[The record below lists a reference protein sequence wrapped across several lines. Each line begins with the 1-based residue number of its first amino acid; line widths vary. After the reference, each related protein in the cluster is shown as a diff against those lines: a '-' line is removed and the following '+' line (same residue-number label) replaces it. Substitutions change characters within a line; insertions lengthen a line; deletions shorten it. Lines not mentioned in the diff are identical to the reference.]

1 MARDHLLP
9 HAACK
14 TTLTHFSRRVDTLPI
29 RTKTIPRGASV
40 TVDEIKASAAGAVR
54 RVQGDALP
62 NVLLV
67 DDQPA
72 RLLTYESILEGVG
85 VNCVRALSGTEALDK
100 LLRQP
105 FALILL
111 DVIMPEMDGFET
123 ARAIREHPRF
133 ASTPIIF
140 ITGVD
145 VSQIEQLRGYE
156 VGAIDY
162 ISLPLVPEILR
173 SKVALLVE
181 LYKRRAELEL
191 LNGDLEAARKALEL
205 ERNKAVAT
213 NQDLLREREERY
225 RGVFEHPTE
234 LTVVFDAVR
243 NAAGEVVDWRYRDAN
258 TNALAFLKRTREE
271 VIDQLMSEVLR
282 DLAPKLSAICTR
294 VITDRTPF
302 RYDTE
307 FNDRNYSVCMFPI
320 GAQTVVS
327 SAADITDQATAKRD
341 IQRQFAADRAEKEWL
356 AAVLNS
362 MTEEVYFSDT
372 QHRYTYVN
380 PAAMREFGGEM
391 KTGVP
396 VEELMAGFE
405 VYRPD
410 GTPRPVQEAP
420 PLRALKGEIITEEE
434 QIVRTPRTGELRHRQ
449 VSAAPVRSSD
459 GAIIG
464 SVSVVRDITDRKR
477 FEDALGADLRDTGL
491 LRDLA
496 ARLVPEGD
504 SKRLFDEIL
513 EAAITITS
521 AAAGTIQLLDETKG
535 ELFLVA
541 TKGID
546 PTLAARFERVDAS
559 SGSSCGVALANGVRA
574 LVAFDVSPEQD
585 PDGGLRAHYEFGLLS
600 AQSTPLMS
608 RSGRVLGMFS
618 THWKSRRT
626 LTEREMR
633 FLDLLAR
640 QAADLI
646 ERMQGDEA
654 LHQRELELR
663 ESDRRKDE
671 FIAVLAH
678 ELRNPLVPIR
688 NGIQLLKGATARPEL
703 IESVRPMM
711 ERQIGHMVRLID
723 DLLDVARIAA
733 GKIELK
739 RERAALSTI
748 VAEAVDANRSAIDGG
763 KLVLKVELPSRDVML
778 SVDPTRIAQ
787 VISNVLHNATK
798 FTPEGGHIL
807 LRGSRV
813 IEDRR
818 EFVILSIKD
827 TGAGIASDQLPR
839 IFELFAQ
846 SRKRERG
853 HSNLTGLGIGLAI
866 TRRLLEMHGGSITVH
881 SAGEKLGSEFIIR
894 LPVDEQVASELTP
907 TDSGQAKL
915 AGMHVMIVDDNHD
928 AADSMAL
935 LVQFAGAAT
944 HVFYS
949 GETAIEAIDTI
960 KPSVVLLDLGMPGMD
975 GFETCRLIRQKYGH
989 EIAVVALSGWGQNSD
1004 KLQAQRAGFDAHL
1017 TKPADPSILEGELS
1031 KWAVSITRQRH

>member
-1 MARDHLLP
+1 
-9 HAACK
+9 
-14 TTLTHFSRRVDTLPI
+14 
-29 RTKTIPRGASV
+29 V
-40 TVDEIKASAAGAVR
+40 TVDEIKRAAAGNVHRA
-54 RVQGDALP
+54 QDDTLP

-111 DVIMPEMDGFET
+111 DVIMPGMDGFET

-133 ASTPIIF
+133 ISTPIIF
-140 ITGVD
+140 ITGFD
-145 VSQIEQLRGYE
+145 VSQIEQLKGYE

-181 LYKRRAELEL
+181 LFKRRAELER
-191 LNGDLEAARKALEL
+191 LNADLEAARNALEI
-205 ERNKAVAT
+205 ERNRALAT

-234 LTVVFDAVR
+234 LTVVFEAVR
-243 NAAGEVVDWRYRDAN
+243 DEAGNVVDWRYRDAN
-258 TNALAFLKRTREE
+258 ANAVALLNRPREQ
-271 VIDQLMSEVLR
+271 VIDQLMSHVMG
-282 DLAPKLSAICTR
+282 DLAPKLNAICTR
-294 VITDRTPF
+294 VITDRMPH
-302 RYDTE
+302 RYDSE
-307 FNDRNYSVCMFPI
+307 FNGRNYSVCMFPI

-327 SAADITDQATAKRD
+327 SAADTTAQAVAKQD
-341 IQRQFAADRAEKEWL
+341 ILRQFEADRAEKEWL

-372 QHRYTYVN
+372 QQRYTYVN
-380 PAAMREFGGEM
+380 PAAMREFGGNM

-396 VEELMAGFE
+396 VEELVASFE
-405 VYRPD
+405 VLRPD
-410 GTPRPVQEAP
+410 GSRRPPSEAP
-420 PLRALKGEIITEEE
+420 PLRALKGEVITEEE

-449 VSAAPVRSSD
+449 VSAAPVRNAD
-459 GAIIG
+459 GTVIG

-477 FEDALGADLRDTGL
+477 FEKALAEDLRDTGL

-504 SKRLFDEIL
+504 STRLFNEIL

-521 AAAGTIQLLDETKG
+521 ASAGTIQLLDEASR
-535 ELFLVA
+535 ELYLVA
-541 TKGID
+541 TRGID
-546 PTLAARFERVDAS
+546 PALAARFERVDAS
-559 SGSSCGVALANGVRA
+559 SDSSCGIALAKGVRA
-574 LVAFDVSPEQD
+574 LVLFDVSADEDRQGD
-585 PDGGLRAHYEFGLLS
+585 LRAHRDAGLLS

-618 THWKSRRT
+618 THWNTHRT
-626 LTEREMR
+626 LTDREMR

-654 LHQRELELR
+654 LLQRELELR

-688 NGIQLLKGATARPEL
+688 NGIQLLKSASARPEL
-703 IESVRPMM
+703 IESIRPMM

-739 RERAALSTI
+739 RERASLSSI
-748 VAEAVDANRSAIDGG
+748 VAAAVDANRPAIESG
-763 KLVLKVELPSRDVML
+763 KIELKVEVPSTDVML
-778 SVDPTRIAQ
+778 NVDSTRISQ

-798 FTPEGGHIL
+798 FTPQGGNVTVRATRAMEAGKETL
-807 LRGSRV
+807 LIAITDSGV
-813 IEDRR
+813 
-818 EFVILSIKD
+818 
-827 TGAGIASDQLPR
+827 GIARDQLVN

-846 SRKRERG
+846 SRSRDSG

-866 TRRLLEMHGGSITVH
+866 SRRLLEMHGGSITAH
-881 SAGEKLGSEFIIR
+881 SAGENLGSEFIVR
-894 LPVDEQVASELTP
+894 LPISEQPGAE
-907 TDSGQAKL
+907 SGPPNSRISKL
-915 AGMHVMIVDDNHD
+915 VGMRVMIVDDNHD
-928 AADSMAL
+928 AADSMKL
-935 LVQFAGAAT
+935 LVEFAGAVVQVA
-944 HVFYS
+944 YS
-949 GETAIEAIDTI
+949 GESAIDAIELF

-975 GFETCRLIRQKYGH
+975 GFEVCRLIRQKHGH
-989 EIAVVALSGWGQNSD
+989 EIAVVALSGWGQHSD
-1004 KLQAQRAGFDAHL
+1004 KVQAQRAGFDAHL
-1017 TKPADPSILEGELS
+1017 TKPADPSTLEAEIS
-1031 KWAVSITRQRH
+1031 KWAPGTAPRKH

>member
-1 MARDHLLP
+1 
-9 HAACK
+9 
-14 TTLTHFSRRVDTLPI
+14 
-29 RTKTIPRGASV
+29 V
-40 TVDEIKASAAGAVR
+40 TVDEIRGAAASTVR
-54 RVQGDALP
+54 RVLDDALP

-85 VNCVRALSGTEALDK
+85 VNCVRAHSGTDALDK

-111 DVIMPEMDGFET
+111 DVIMPGMDGFET

-145 VSQIEQLRGYE
+145 VSHLEQLKGYE

-162 ISLPLVPEILR
+162 ISIPLVPEILR

-181 LYKRRAELEL
+181 LYKRRAELER
-191 LNGDLEAARKALEL
+191 LNRDLEAARNALEI
-205 ERNKAVAT
+205 ERNKALAT

-243 NAAGEVVDWRYRDAN
+243 DDAGQIIDWRYRDAN
-258 TNALAFLKRTREE
+258 ANAVAFLKRPREK
-271 VIDQLMSEVLR
+271 VVDQLMSQVLG
-282 DLAPKLSAICTR
+282 DLAPKLSASCTR
-294 VITDRTPF
+294 VILDRTPH

-307 FNDRNYSVCMFPI
+307 YDGRQYSVCMFPI

-327 SAADITDQATAKRD
+327 SATDVTAQAKAKRD
-341 IQRQFAADRAEKEWL
+341 LERQFESDRAEKEWL

-372 QHRYTYVN
+372 QKQYSYVN

-391 KTGVP
+391 RTGVP
-396 VEELMAGFE
+396 VEELVAGFE
-405 VYRPD
+405 VLRPD
-410 GTPRPVQEAP
+410 GSPRPATEAP
-420 PLRALKGEIITEEE
+420 PLRALKGEVITEEE

-449 VSAAPVRSSD
+449 VSAAPVRIAD
-459 GAIIG
+459 GTIIG

-477 FEDALGADLRDTGL
+477 FEDALAADLRDTGL

-521 AAAGTIQLLDETKG
+521 AAAGTIQLLDEARD

-541 TKGID
+541 TKGIA
-546 PTLAARFERVDAS
+546 PELAARFDRVDAS

-574 LVAFDVSPEQD
+574 LVAFDVPPEQD
-585 PDGGLRAHYEFGLLS
+585 PDGGLRAHFGCGLLS

-688 NGIQLLKGATARPEL
+688 NGIQLLKSAAVRPEL

-748 VAEAVDANRSAIDGG
+748 VAEAVDANRPAIDGG
-763 KLVLKVELPSRDVML
+763 KLVLEVELPSTDVIM

-798 FTPEGGHIL
+798 FTAEGGHIS

-813 IEDRR
+813 VEDRR
-818 EFVILSIKD
+818 EFVILSVKD
-827 TGAGIASDQLPR
+827 TGAGIASDQLPK

-846 SRKRERG
+846 SRSRDRG

-881 SAGEKLGSEFIIR
+881 SAGEKLGSEFIIK
-894 LPVDEQVASELTP
+894 LPVDDQVASDVTVSD
-907 TDSGQAKL
+907 TRQAKL
-915 AGMHVMIVDDNHD
+915 AGMRVMIVDDNND

-949 GETAIEAIDTI
+949 GETAIEAIDGI
-960 KPSVVLLDLGMPGMD
+960 KPSVVLLDLGMPGID
-975 GFETCRLIRQKYGH
+975 GFQTCRLIRQKYGH
-989 EIAVVALSGWGQNSD
+989 EIAVIALSGWGQDSD

-1017 TKPADPSILEGELS
+1017 TKPADPSILEAELS
-1031 KWAVSITRQRH
+1031 KWAVSPRQRH

>member
-1 MARDHLLP
+1 
-9 HAACK
+9 
-14 TTLTHFSRRVDTLPI
+14 
-29 RTKTIPRGASV
+29 V
-40 TVDEIKASAAGAVR
+40 TVDEIRAAAPDTNR
-54 RVQGDALP
+54 RVPDDTLP

-72 RLLTYESILEGVG
+72 RLLTYESILDGVG

-111 DVIMPEMDGFET
+111 DVLMPGMDGFET

-145 VSQIEQLRGYE
+145 VNQIEQLRGYE

-181 LYKRRAELEL
+181 LYRRRAELER
-191 LNGDLEAARKALEL
+191 LNVDLETAKKALEA
-205 ERNKAVAT
+205 ERNRAVAT
-213 NQDLLREREERY
+213 SQDLLREREERY

-243 NAAGEVVDWRYRDAN
+243 DDEGNIVDWRYRDAN
-258 TNALAFLKRTREE
+258 ANALAFLKRSRED
-271 VIDQLMSEVLR
+271 VIDQLMSKVLG
-282 DLAPKLSAICTR
+282 DLAAKLSALCAS
-294 VITDRTPF
+294 VIKDRIPY

-307 FNDRNYSVCMFPI
+307 FDGRTYSVCMFPI

-327 SAADITDQATAKRD
+327 TAADITVQSRARRD
-341 IQRQFAADRAEKEWL
+341 IQRQFEADRAEKEWL

-362 MTEEVYFSDT
+362 MTEEVYFCDT
-372 QHRYTYVN
+372 QQRYTYVN
-380 PAAMREFGGEM
+380 PAAIREFGGEM

-396 VEELMAGFE
+396 VEDLVAGFE
-405 VYRPD
+405 VLRPD
-410 GTPRPVQEAP
+410 GTPRPVSDAP
-420 PLRALKGEIITEEE
+420 PLRALKGETITEEE

-449 VSAAPVRSSD
+449 VSAAPVRIAD
-459 GAIIG
+459 DTIIG

-477 FEDALGADLRDTGL
+477 FEEALAADLRDTGL

-513 EAAITITS
+513 DAAITITS
-521 AAAGTIQLLDETKG
+521 ATAGTIQLLDEVSK

-541 TKGID
+541 SKGIE

-574 LVAFDVSPEQD
+574 LVAFDVSAEED
-585 PDGGLRAHYEFGLLS
+585 PDGGLRAHCDAGLLA

-618 THWKSRRT
+618 THWKTRRL
-626 LTEREMR
+626 LTDRELR

-646 ERMQGDEA
+646 ERMQSDEA

-688 NGIQLLKGATARPEL
+688 NGIQLLKNASTRPEL
-703 IESVRPMM
+703 VESVRPMM

-739 RERAALSTI
+739 RERVALSTI
-748 VAEAVDANRSAIDGG
+748 VVAAVDTNRPAVERG
-763 KLVLKVELPSRDVML
+763 KIALKVDLPSTDIML
-778 SVDPTRIAQ
+778 NVDPIRIAQ
-787 VISNVLHNATK
+787 VISNVLDNACK
-798 FTPEGGHIL
+798 FTPEGGNISLRATRALENGRDTLIL
-807 LRGSRV
+807 AITDSGV
-813 IEDRR
+813 
-818 EFVILSIKD
+818 
-827 TGAGIASDQLPR
+827 GIAQHQLAQ

-846 SRKRERG
+846 SRSRERG
-853 HSNLTGLGIGLAI
+853 HSNLSGLGIGLAI
-866 TRRLLEMHGGSITVH
+866 TRRLLEMHGGSIIAR
-881 SAGEKLGSEFIIR
+881 SAGENLGSEFIIR
-894 LPVDEQVASELTP
+894 LPVSEGPGNDLDKTG
-907 TDSGQAKL
+907 SGNAKL
-915 AGMHVMIVDDNHD
+915 VGVRVMIVDDNQD
-928 AADSMAL
+928 AADSMGL
-935 LVQFAGAAT
+935 LVQLTGAVA
-944 HVFYS
+944 HVAYS
-949 GETAIEAIDTI
+949 GQSALEAIEQFN
-960 KPSVVLLDLGMPGMD
+960 PSLVLLDLGMPGMD
-975 GFETCRLIRQKYGH
+975 GFEVCRLIRQKHGH
-989 EIAVVALSGWGQNSD
+989 EIAVVALSGWGQTSD
-1004 KLQAQRAGFDAHL
+1004 KIQAQRAGFDAHL
-1017 TKPADPSILEGELS
+1017 TKPAYPSTLEATIS
-1031 KWAVSITRQRH
+1031 RWASAAASREK

>member
-1 MARDHLLP
+1 
-9 HAACK
+9 
-14 TTLTHFSRRVDTLPI
+14 
-29 RTKTIPRGASV
+29 V
-40 TVDEIKASAAGAVR
+40 TVDEIKRATASTANRA
-54 RVQGDALP
+54 QDDALP

-67 DDQPA
+67 DDQAA

-100 LLRQP
+100 LLRLP

-111 DVIMPEMDGFET
+111 DVIMPGMDGFET

-133 ASTPIIF
+133 ASVPIIF

-162 ISLPLVPEILR
+162 IALPLVPEILR

-181 LYKRRAELEL
+181 LYKRRAELER
-191 LNGDLEAARKALEL
+191 LNGDLEAAKKALET

-243 NAAGEVVDWRYRDAN
+243 DDDENIVDWRYRDAN
-258 TNALAFLKRTREE
+258 ANAVAFLKRSREE
-271 VIDQLMSEVLR
+271 VIDQLMSKVLV

-294 VITDRTPF
+294 VITDRIPY
-302 RYDTE
+302 RYDSE
-307 FNDRNYSVCMFPI
+307 FDGRNYSVCMFPI

-327 SAADITDQATAKRD
+327 SAADVTAQSKAKSD
-341 IQRQFAADRAEKEWL
+341 LQRQFEADRAEKEWL
-356 AAVLNS
+356 GAVLNS

-372 QHRYTYVN
+372 QERYTYVN
-380 PAAMREFGGEM
+380 PAAMREFGDEM
-391 KTGVP
+391 KTGVR
-396 VEELMAGFE
+396 VEDLIAGFE
-405 VYRPD
+405 VLRPD
-410 GTPRPVQEAP
+410 GSPRPTSDAP
-420 PLRALKGEIITEEE
+420 PLRALRGEVITEEE

-449 VSAAPVRSSD
+449 VSAAPVRIDD
-459 GAIIG
+459 GTIIG

-477 FEDALGADLRDTGL
+477 FEEALAADLRDTGL

-521 AAAGTIQLLDETKG
+521 AAAGTIQLLDEAKQ
-535 ELFLVA
+535 ELYLVA

-546 PTLAARFERVDAS
+546 TTLAARFERVDAK
-559 SGSSCGVALANGVRA
+559 SGSSCGVALATGIRA
-574 LVAFDVSPEQD
+574 LVGFDVPREED
-585 PDGGLRAHYEFGLLS
+585 PDGSSRAHRDVGLLA

-618 THWKSRRT
+618 THWRT
-626 LTEREMR
+626 DRALTDREMR

-688 NGIQLLKGATARPEL
+688 NGIQLLKNASTRPEL

-739 RERAALSTI
+739 RERVALSTI
-748 VAEAVDANRSAIDGG
+748 VAAAVDANRSAVEKG
-763 KLVLKVELPSRDVML
+763 KLVLKVEVPSTDVML
-778 SVDPTRIAQ
+778 NVDPIRIAQ
-787 VISNVLHNATK
+787 VISNVLDNATK
-798 FTPEGGHIL
+798 FTPESGSISLRAARTVEQGKETLIL
-807 LRGSRV
+807 TVADSG
-813 IEDRR
+813 I
-818 EFVILSIKD
+818 
-827 TGAGIASDQLPR
+827 GIAPDQLVQ

-846 SRKRERG
+846 SRSRVRG

-866 TRRLLEMHGGSITVH
+866 TRRLLEMHGGTITAN
-881 SAGEKLGSEFIIR
+881 SAGENLGSEFVIR
-894 LPVDEQVASELTP
+894 LPVEEEKVS
-907 TDSGQAKL
+907 DSGESRRRNPKL
-915 AGMHVMIVDDNHD
+915 VGMRVMIVDDNHD
-928 AADSMAL
+928 AADSMGL
-935 LVQFAGAAT
+935 LVEFSGALA
-944 HVFYS
+944 HVVYS
-949 GETAIEAIDTI
+949 GESALEAIEKF
-960 KPSVVLLDLGMPGMD
+960 KPSLVLLDLGMPGMD
-975 GFETCRLIRQKYGH
+975 GFEVCRLIRQKYGH

-1004 KLQAQRAGFDAHL
+1004 KIQAQRAGFDAHL
-1017 TKPADPSILEGELS
+1017 TKPADPSLLEATIS
-1031 KWAVSITRQRH
+1031 KWASAGSLPKH

>member
-1 MARDHLLP
+1 M
-9 HAACK
+9 
-14 TTLTHFSRRVDTLPI
+14 
-29 RTKTIPRGASV
+29 
-40 TVDEIKASAAGAVR
+40 TVDEIKASAGGAVR

-145 VSQIEQLRGYE
+145 VSQIELLKGYE

-243 NAAGEVVDWRYRDAN
+243 NAAGDVVDWRYRDAN
-258 TNALAFLKRTREE
+258 TNALAFLKRPREE
-271 VIDQLMSEVLR
+271 VIDRLVSEVLR
-282 DLAPKLSAICTR
+282 ELAPKLTAICTR
-294 VITDRTPF
+294 VITDRTPY

-327 SAADITDQATAKRD
+327 SAADITDQALARRD

-380 PAAMREFGGEM
+380 PAAMRSFGGEM

-396 VEELMAGFE
+396 VEELLEGFE

-410 GTPRPVQEAP
+410 GTRRSIEEAP

-477 FEDALGADLRDTGL
+477 FEDALAADLRDTGL

-496 ARLVPEGD
+496 ARLVPAGD

-513 EAAITITS
+513 DAAITITS
-521 AAAGTIQLLDETKG
+521 AAAGTIQLLDEVKE

-541 TKGID
+541 TKGIA
-546 PTLAARFERVDAS
+546 PALAARFQRVDAKC
-559 SGSSCGVALANGVRA
+559 GSSCGMALANRVRA
-574 LVAFDVSPEQD
+574 LAMFDVAPEED
-585 PDGGLRAHYEFGLLS
+585 PDGGLRAHHEVGLLS

-618 THWKSRRT
+618 THWKSRRV
-626 LTEREMR
+626 LTERELR

-654 LHQRELELR
+654 LQERELELR

-688 NGIQLLKGATARPEL
+688 NGIQLLKSAPARPEL

-739 RERAALSTI
+739 RERASLSTI
-748 VAEAVDANRSAIDGG
+748 VAEAVDTNRAAIDGG
-763 KLVLKVELPSRDVML
+763 KLELTVDLPSTDVMMN
-778 SVDPTRIAQ
+778 VDPTRIAQ
-787 VISNVLHNATK
+787 VVSNVLHNATK
-798 FTPEGGHIL
+798 FTPEGGCISLRASRTAEDGRNVLIL
-807 LRGSRV
+807 TV
-813 IEDRR
+813 T
-818 EFVILSIKD
+818 D
-827 TGAGIASDQLPR
+827 TGAGIASDQLVK
-839 IFELFAQ
+839 IFDLFAQ
-846 SRKRERG
+846 SRSRDRG
-853 HSNLTGLGIGLAI
+853 HRKLAGLGIGLAI
-866 TRRLLEMHGGSITVH
+866 TRRLLEMHGGSITAK
-881 SAGEKLGSEFIIR
+881 SAGENLGSEFTIR
-894 LPVDEQVASELTP
+894 LPIDDQAIVGTAAYGSEST
-907 TDSGQAKL
+907 TL
-915 AGMHVMIVDDNHD
+915 AGTRVMIVDDNHD

-944 HVFYS
+944 QVAYS
-949 GETAIEAIDTI
+949 GESAIVAIENF
-960 KPSVVLLDLGMPGMD
+960 KPAVVLLDLGMPGMD
-975 GFETCRLIRQKYGH
+975 GFEVCRLIRQKFRD

-1004 KLQAQRAGFDAHL
+1004 KLQAKRAGFDAHL
-1017 TKPADPSILEGELS
+1017 TKPADPAILAATLFEWGPGRSTS
-1031 KWAVSITRQRH
+1031 KH

>member
-1 MARDHLLP
+1 
-9 HAACK
+9 
-14 TTLTHFSRRVDTLPI
+14 
-29 RTKTIPRGASV
+29 V
-40 TVDEIKASAAGAVR
+40 TVNDIKGTTVDVGR
-54 RVQGDALP
+54 RVQYDAPP

-67 DDQPA
+67 DDQAA

-111 DVIMPEMDGFET
+111 DVIMPGMDGFET

-145 VSQIEQLRGYE
+145 VSQIEQLKGYE

-181 LYKRRAELEL
+181 LYKRRAELER
-191 LNGDLEAARKALEL
+191 LNGELEGARNALEV
-205 ERNKAVAT
+205 ERNRAIAS

-243 NAAGEVVDWRYRDAN
+243 NAAGEIVDWRYRDAN
-258 TNALAFLKRTREE
+258 ANAVAFLKRPREE
-271 VIDQLMSEVLR
+271 VVDQLMSNVLG

-294 VITDRTPF
+294 VINDRTPH
-302 RYDTE
+302 RYDSE
-307 FNDRNYSVCMFPI
+307 VNGRHYSVCMFPI

-327 SAADITDQATAKRD
+327 SATDITVQAKAKRD
-341 IQRQFAADRAEKEWL
+341 IQRQFEADRAEKEWL

-362 MTEEVYFSDT
+362 MTEEVYFADT
-372 QHRYTYVN
+372 QQHYSYVN

-396 VEELMAGFE
+396 VQELIAGFE
-405 VYRPD
+405 VLRPD
-410 GTPRPVQEAP
+410 GSPRPSSEAP
-420 PLRALKGEIITEEE
+420 PLRALNGEVITEEE

-449 VSAAPVRSSD
+449 VSAAPVRVA
-459 GAIIG
+459 GGTIIG

-477 FEDALGADLRDTGL
+477 FEAALAADLRDTGL

-496 ARLVPEGD
+496 AHVVPEGD

-521 AAAGTIQLLDETKG
+521 AAAGTIQLLDETKR

-541 TKGID
+541 TKGIR
-546 PTLAARFERVDAS
+546 PALAARFDRVDAT
-559 SGSSCGVALANGVRA
+559 SGSSCGIALATGMRA
-574 LVAFDVSPEQD
+574 LVVFDVSAEED
-585 PDGGLRAHYEFGLLS
+585 PDGGLRAHRDSGLLA

-618 THWKSRRT
+618 THWKSRRA

-654 LHQRELELR
+654 LHQRERELR

-688 NGIQLLKGATARPEL
+688 NGIQLLKGASIRPEL

-739 RERAALSTI
+739 RERVALSTI
-748 VAEAVDANRSAIDGG
+748 VAEAVDANRSAIDGEG
-763 KLVLKVELPSRDVML
+763 LDLKVELPSADVML
-778 SVDPTRIAQ
+778 TVDPVRIAQ
-787 VISNVLHNATK
+787 VVSNVLHNATK
-798 FTPEGGHIL
+798 FTPRGGLISLRATRLVEEGRDTLIL
-807 LRGSRV
+807 T
-813 IEDRR
+813 IA
-818 EFVILSIKD
+818 D
-827 TGAGIASDQLPR
+827 TGTGIASDQLTK

-846 SRKRERG
+846 SRSRERG

-866 TRRLLEMHGGSITVH
+866 TRRLLQMHGGSIAAH
-881 SAGEKLGSEFIIR
+881 SAGEGLGSEFTIR
-894 LPVDEQVASELTP
+894 LPIDTQPVGELAAAASGTG
-907 TDSGQAKL
+907 TAKL
-915 AGMHVMIVDDNHD
+915 AGMRVMIVDDNHD

-935 LVQFAGAAT
+935 LVEFAGAAT
-944 HVFYS
+944 HVAYS
-949 GETAIEAIDTI
+949 GNAALEAIEKFRPT
-960 KPSVVLLDLGMPGMD
+960 VVLLDLGMPVMD
-975 GFETCRLIRQKYGH
+975 GFEVCRQIRQKYRH

-1004 KLQAQRAGFDAHL
+1004 KLQAQRAGFDSHL
-1017 TKPADPSILEGELS
+1017 TKPADPASIEATLS
-1031 KWAVSITRQRH
+1031 RWASGKAILKH

>member
-1 MARDHLLP
+1 M
-9 HAACK
+9 
-14 TTLTHFSRRVDTLPI
+14 
-29 RTKTIPRGASV
+29 
-40 TVDEIKASAAGAVR
+40 TVDEIKGATPSTVN
-54 RVQGDALP
+54 RVQDDALP

-67 DDQPA
+67 DDQAA

-100 LLRQP
+100 LLRLP

-111 DVIMPEMDGFET
+111 DVIMPGMDGFET

-133 ASTPIIF
+133 ASVPIIF

-145 VSQIEQLRGYE
+145 VTQIAQLRGYE

-162 ISLPLVPEILR
+162 IALPLVPEILR

-181 LYKRRAELEL
+181 LYKRRAELER
-191 LNGDLEAARKALEL
+191 LNGDLEAAKKALEA

-243 NAAGEVVDWRYRDAN
+243 DDDGNIVDWRYRDAN
-258 TNALAFLKRTREE
+258 ANAVAFLKRSREE
-271 VIDQLMSEVLR
+271 VIDQLMSKVLG

-294 VITDRTPF
+294 VITDRIPY
-302 RYDTE
+302 RYESE
-307 FNDRNYSVCMFPI
+307 FDGRNYSVCMFPI

-327 SAADITDQATAKRD
+327 SAADVTAQSKAKSD
-341 IQRQFAADRAEKEWL
+341 LQRQFEADRAEKEWL
-356 AAVLNS
+356 GAVLNS

-372 QHRYTYVN
+372 QERYSYVN
-380 PAAMREFGGEM
+380 PAAMREFGDEM
-391 KTGVP
+391 KTGVR
-396 VEELMAGFE
+396 VEDLIAGFE
-405 VYRPD
+405 VLRPD
-410 GTPRPVQEAP
+410 GSPRPTSDAP
-420 PLRALKGEIITEEE
+420 PLRALRGEVITEEE

-449 VSAAPVRSSD
+449 VSAAPVRIDD
-459 GAIIG
+459 GTIIG

-477 FEDALGADLRDTGL
+477 FEEALAADLRDTGL

-521 AAAGTIQLLDETKG
+521 AAAGTIQLLDEARQ
-535 ELFLVA
+535 ELYLVA

-546 PTLAARFERVDAS
+546 A
-559 SGSSCGVALANGVRA
+559 G
-574 LVAFDVSPEQD
+574 FDVPPEED
-585 PDGGLRAHYEFGLLS
+585 PDGSSRAHRDVGLLA

-618 THWKSRRT
+618 THWRT
-626 LTEREMR
+626 NRALTDREMR

-688 NGIQLLKGATARPEL
+688 NGIQLLKNASTRPEL
-703 IESVRPMM
+703 VESVRPMM

-748 VAEAVDANRSAIDGG
+748 VAAAVDPNRSALERG
-763 KLVLKVELPSRDVML
+763 KIELKVELPSTDVIL
-778 SVDPTRIAQ
+778 NVDPTRIAQ
-787 VISNVLHNATK
+787 VISNVLDNATK
-798 FTPEGGHIL
+798 FTPEGGSIS
-807 LRGSRV
+807 LRATRSLHEGR
-813 IEDRR
+813 
-818 EFVILSIKD
+818 D
-827 TGAGIASDQLPR
+827 TLVLAVADSGVGIAPDQLSK

-846 SRKRERG
+846 SRTRERG

-866 TRRLLEMHGGSITVH
+866 TRRLLEMHGGTITAN
-881 SAGEKLGSEFIIR
+881 SAGENLGSEFIIR
-894 LPVDEQVASELTP
+894 LPIEDQKDS
-907 TDSGQAKL
+907 DSGKSDLRNPKL
-915 AGMHVMIVDDNHD
+915 VGMRVMIVDDNHD
-928 AADSMAL
+928 AADSMGL
-935 LVQFAGAAT
+935 LVEFSGAIAQ
-944 HVFYS
+944 VVYS
-949 GETAIEAIDTI
+949 GESALEAIEKF
-960 KPSVVLLDLGMPGMD
+960 KPSLVLLDLGMPGMD
-975 GFETCRLIRQKYGH
+975 GFEVCRLIRQKYGH

-1017 TKPADPSILEGELS
+1017 TKPADPSLLEATIS
-1031 KWAVSITRQRH
+1031 KWGSAGSL